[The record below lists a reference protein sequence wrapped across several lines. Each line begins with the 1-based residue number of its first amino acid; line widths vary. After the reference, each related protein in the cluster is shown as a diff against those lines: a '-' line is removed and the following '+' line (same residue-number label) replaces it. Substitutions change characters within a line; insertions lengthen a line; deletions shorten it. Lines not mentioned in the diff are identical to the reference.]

1 MISLHIYYFA
11 IFFCKDR
18 FFFFLFKME
27 GVQKIKFLSDFEQK
41 KKKNDLCQK
50 RLQSSINAKKSF
62 SI

>member
-41 KKKNDLCQK
+41 KKT
-50 RLQSSINAKKSF
+50 IFAKKDCKVV
-62 SI
+62 